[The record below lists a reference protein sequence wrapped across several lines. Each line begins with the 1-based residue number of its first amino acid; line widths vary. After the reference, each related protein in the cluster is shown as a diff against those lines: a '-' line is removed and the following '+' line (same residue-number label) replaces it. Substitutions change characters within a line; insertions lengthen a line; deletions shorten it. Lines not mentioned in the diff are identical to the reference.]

1 MITIRKASNR
11 GRTRLSWLDSR
22 HTFSFG
28 NYRDPAHDGVSSL
41 RVINDDRVAPG
52 GGFATHGH
60 DNMEIV
66 TCVLSG
72 SLEHK
77 DSMGNGSVI
86 RSGDVQ
92 CMSAGTGVTHSE
104 FNHSQEEEVHFLQIW
119 LIPNRRDV
127 APAYSQQHFSAE
139 ERRGR
144 WRLLVSPDGRD
155 GSIATHQDALL
166 YGTVLDREETLEHA
180 PGPGRLSWLHVARG
194 ATKVNGKVL
203 EAGDGALLERDIPA
217 IVTGMDRAE
226 MLLFDLP

>member
-1 MITIRKASNR
+1 MITIRKASDR
-11 GRTRLSWLDSR
+11 GQTRLSWLDSR

-28 NYRDPAHDGVSSL
+28 NYRDPAHNGVSCL

-86 RSGDVQ
+86 RTGDVQ
-92 CMSAGTGVTHSE
+92 RMSAGTGVTHSE
-104 FNHSQEEEVHFLQIW
+104 FNHSHEEEVHFLQIW
-119 LIPNRRDV
+119 LIPNRKDV
-127 APAYSQQHFSAE
+127 APAYSQQYFSPVE
-139 ERRGR
+139 KRGK
-144 WRLLVSPDGRD
+144 WRLLVSPDGRE

-166 YGTVLDREETLEHA
+166 YGTVLDQDETLEHA
-180 PGPGRLSWLHVARG
+180 PAPGRLSWLHVARG
-194 ATKVNGKVL
+194 AARINGDML
-203 EAGDGALLERDIPA
+203 EAGDGALLARDVPVVA
-217 IVTGMDRAE
+217 TGIDDAE

>member
-1 MITIRKASNR
+1 MITIRKASDR
-11 GRTRLSWLDSR
+11 GQTRLSWLDSR

-28 NYRDPAHDGVSSL
+28 NYRDPAHNGVSCL

-72 SLEHK
+72 SLEHE

-86 RSGDVQ
+86 RAGDVQ
-92 CMSAGTGVTHSE
+92 RMSAGTGVTHSE

-127 APAYSQQHFSAE
+127 VPAYSQQHFSPE
-139 ERRGR
+139 ERHRR

-166 YGTVLDREETLEHA
+166 YGTMLDKDETLEHA
-180 PGPGRLSWLHVARG
+180 PGAGRLSWLHVARG
-194 ATKVNGKVL
+194 SAEVNGEML
-203 EAGDGALLERDIPA
+203 EAGDGALLARDVPV
-217 IVTGMDRAE
+217 IVTGIDNAE
-226 MLLFDLP
+226 ILLDDLP